1 MESIQYDSGHAG
13 MCATY
18 FSWGD
23 ATHIFLLTSAQYG
36 VHDGPKYKYHQSP
49 TWWVMSFTGI
59 THTNKDEGSLI
70 GAEMTHKQLY
80 HQCLP
85 QLTNLGNL
93 GHTAQPAGH
102 SSVWKKCPFK
112 GAQLVKLL
120 LGNLP
125 GLCFSQTLSLL
136 CRSSYLRVTPW
147 GEEPREFDQPG
158 SSGQKL
164 TNSVKSYTAFL
175 N

>member
-23 ATHIFLLTSAQYG
+23 ATHIFLLTSARYG

-59 THTNKDEGSLI
+59 THRNKDEGSLM
-70 GAEMTHKQLY
+70 AEMTHKQLY
-80 HQCLP
+80 HQRLP
-85 QLTNLGNL
+85 QLTNPGNL

-125 GLCFSQTLSLL
+125 GLCFSQALSLL
-136 CRSSYLRVTPW
+136 CRSSCVKVTPW
-147 GEEPREFDQPG
+147 GKEPCEFDQPG